1 VSFFKNLESMAQG
14 MGSTQPEAELPPH
27 SCAGCQ
33 TQMEYRGPHT
43 IRTGGLQR
51 GFGVGADLL
60 LGSGLD
66 NLLNQ
71 ATERNVLVH
80 VMVCP
85 NCGEV
90 ALINDPQR
98 GF

>member
-1 VSFFKNLESMAQG
+1 MSFFKNLESMAQG
-14 MGSTQPEAELPPH
+14 MGNTQPGAELPPH
-27 SCAGCQ
+27 NCAGCQ

-66 NLLNQ
+66 NLLNR

>member
-1 VSFFKNLESMAQG
+1 MSFFKNLEDRVQG
-14 MGSTQPEAELPPH
+14 MGNSQPAPQLPPH
-27 SCAGCQ
+27 RCAGCQ
-33 TQMEYRGPHT
+33 TEMEYRGPHT

-60 LGSGLD
+60 LGAGLD
-66 NLLNQ
+66 NLVNQ
-71 ATERNVLVH
+71 ATERNVLMH
-80 VMVCP
+80 VMVCS

-90 ALINDPQR
+90 AFINDPQR